1 MQSGFENSVGQSI
14 TESPVIGVY
23 PYAYKSTMY
32 AYIGVCVCV
41 SACVC
46 VCVCVRGLQGQLLP
60 YPWPRMNVKFFLN
73 TFGFNLYEKERLGML
88 VGRLDDVLVVFLIVE
103 NLDVIRLF

>member
-1 MQSGFENSVGQSI
+1 M
-14 TESPVIGVY
+14 IGVY

-46 VCVCVRGLQGQLLP
+46 VCVRGLQGQLLP
-60 YPWPRMNVKFFLN
+60 YPWPRMIVKFFLT